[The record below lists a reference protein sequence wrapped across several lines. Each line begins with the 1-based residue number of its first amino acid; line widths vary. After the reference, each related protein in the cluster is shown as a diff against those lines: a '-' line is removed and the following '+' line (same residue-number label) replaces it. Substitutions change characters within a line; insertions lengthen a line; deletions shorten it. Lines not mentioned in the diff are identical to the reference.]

1 MSIQVL
7 ELIKNHMFEI
17 FNKSLLT
24 DEEILELLRKNN
36 LENTNIQNWKVS
48 MVLNPNTNI
57 LTIVLYNIV
66 EQKVIEEKYAL

>member
-36 LENTNIQNWKVS
+36 LENTDIQNWKVS

-57 LTIVLYNIV
+57 LTIVLYNII